1 MPFIPVNLNDAQ
13 EPKAVPAG
21 RYDVTISSAEEKVS
35 SKGKPMIRAVL
46 EVEGD
51 YNAQP
56 IFHYIML
63 PEPGQDKEELDRNM
77 IGLKRFMKAFKI
89 PVNPAGIDTDLLT
102 MEMPSHSANL
112 ELKVEEYEG
121 TVSNKLVI
129 PRIKDDDVGTA
140 GRGSPP
146 KAKKA

>member
-1 MPFIPVNLNDAQ
+1 MPFIPVNLNNAQ
-13 EPKAVPAG
+13 EAKAVAAG
-21 RYDVTISSAEEKVS
+21 RYDVTISSAEEKA
-35 SKGKPMIRAVL
+35 SKAGKPMIRTVL
-46 EVEGD
+46 EVDGD
-51 YNAQP
+51 HNAQP

-77 IGLKRFMKAFKI
+77 IGLRRFMKAFKI
-89 PVNPAGIDTDLLT
+89 PINPEGIDTDLLV
-102 MEMPSHSANL
+102 MEMPGHSANL

-129 PRIKDDDVGTA
+129 PRIKDDDTSMA

-146 KAKKA
+146 KSKKA